1 MSAAR
6 SKSSADRFAQTATS
20 RRIPTPSTAG
30 DDAPAPPPPRI
41 GRTAQRTKPVR
52 TTVDLPPAKHRRLVR
67 IADQLAEDLDLREV
81 PRVWVWLALLAELDA
96 DSELYAR
103 VRERI
108 KTEQAELT

>member
-6 SKSSADRFAQTATS
+6 STSSAARFAKTATS
-20 RRIPTPSTAG
+20 RRTP
-30 DDAPAPPPPRI
+30 APAPESDTPATPPSI

-52 TTVDLPPAKHRRLVR
+52 TTVDLPPTKHRRLVR

>member
-6 SKSSADRFAQTATS
+6 STSSAARFAKTATS
-20 RRIPTPSTAG
+20 RRTAPSTESDSPSTSTPS
-30 DDAPAPPPPRI
+30 I

-52 TTVDLPPAKHRRLVR
+52 TTVDLPPTKHRRLVR

-81 PRVWVWLALLAELDA
+81 PRVRVWLALLAELDS
-96 DSELYAR
+96 DDELYTR

-108 KTEQAELT
+108 RADRDELA

>member
-6 SKSSADRFAQTATS
+6 STSSAARFAKTATS
-20 RRIPTPSTAG
+20 RRTPAATAET
-30 DDAPAPPPPRI
+30 DVPAARPAI

-81 PRVWVWLALLAELDA
+81 PRVWVWLALLAELEA

-108 KTEQAELT
+108 KAEQADLA